1 MNEKINQLTILQYEK
16 DVANYAMR
24 VLGSKK
30 EPSYKIEDNFELENA
45 VRYITSRAVLYE
57 TVITAELLDL
67 QEDQISYFVE
77 LDARFKTAYRI
88 KEKILQK
95 MQVDQM
101 SMIEAINSIC
111 DALRYTIV
119 IDDRLYKDKMEEYI
133 RKIEDMGN
141 QVIKFKNAWG
151 NEYYQGLNVSFI
163 DHDGFKF
170 EVQFHTPNS
179 YSIKEGKLRDVYNI
193 IRDPDSSPD
202 LIKKCNEI
210 RRFDQKQVK
219 VPEGMIGYH
228 YEKGKKK

>member
-16 DVANYAMR
+16 EIANYTMR
-24 VLGSKK
+24 VFTNKK
-30 EPSYKIEDNFELENA
+30 EPTYQIEDNYELENA
-45 VRYITSRAVLYE
+45 VRYITSRAALYE
-57 TVITAELLDL
+57 NLITPLLLGL

-77 LDARFKTAYRI
+77 LDSRFKTAFRI

-101 SMIEAINSIC
+101 NVLEASNSIC
-111 DALRYTIV
+111 DALRYTII
-119 IDDRLYKDKMEEYI
+119 IDDILYKEKMEEYI
-133 RKIEDMGN
+133 QKIEEMGN

-163 DHDGFKF
+163 AQDGFKF

-193 IRDPDSSPD
+193 IRDPESSPD

-210 RRFDQKQVK
+210 RRYYQKQVK
-219 VPEGMIGYH
+219 VPAGMIGYS
-228 YEKGKKK
+228 YEKGIKK